1 MIFIKLKKSI
11 DMSYIIRKSQIEDKL
26 DIQNAHRRSIRELC
40 SKDYGAKEIEA
51 WSSVI
56 YTDDVFTNSV
66 KNDCHIV
73 IEINNTIEGFCHARF
88 HEDGLGEIMGLFLTP
103 EVSGFGAG
111 RAAFEK
117 AIEYLKECDVNRV
130 VITGTR
136 TAKGFYE
143 RMGFKAVSE
152 EKLFDIRGEKIACYE
167 MEMKI

>member
-1 MIFIKLKKSI
+1 MRGSQVMTNFS
-11 DMSYIIRKSQIEDKL
+11 IRKSQIEDML
-26 DIQNAHRRSIRELC
+26 NIQDAHRRSIRELC
-40 SKDYGAKEIEA
+40 SKDYSSKEINA

-56 YTDDVFTNSV
+56 YTHDVFSNSL
-66 KNDCHIV
+66 KNDCHLV
-73 IEINNTIEGFCHARF
+73 VEINNTIEGFCHARF
-88 HEDGLGEIMGLFLTP
+88 HQDGLGEIMGLFLTP
-103 EVSGFGAG
+103 RSTGLGAG

-117 AIEYLKECDVNRV
+117 AIEHLKECGVNKI

-143 RMGFKAVSE
+143 KMGFRATCD